1 MGQPQLDP
9 IFEPLAAAAERLISI
24 AQPGET
30 TALEFDDG
38 KIMLGRQTVLSEV
51 CWQRLVEHVS
61 PAELVELF
69 ERSALVAMV
78 NWSELPHMSQI
89 WTHLAAEVLPRVGC
103 RRPLLVDLADPEK
116 RTDADLTAALELLGS
131 MMRWVDVTL
140 GMNRKEAGH
149 VAEVLSIDSAAAGDA
164 DGDADLERLA
174 AAIRERLQLA
184 CVAIHP
190 RGGAAA
196 ATAAGTAWFAG
207 PLVRQPLLS
216 TGAGDHFNAGF
227 ALGQLVALDLP
238 ECLCAGVAASGYYVR
253 TGRSPTLAE
262 LADFIF
268 DLPEPEADAV

>member
-1 MGQPQLDP
+1 
-9 IFEPLAAAAERLISI
+9 
-24 AQPGET
+24 
-30 TALEFDDG
+30 
-38 KIMLGRQTVLSEV
+38 MLGKQTVLSEV

-89 WTHLAAEVLPRVGC
+89 WAHLAAEVLPRVGR

-140 GMNRKEAGH
+140 GMNRKEARH

-164 DGDADLERLA
+164 DGDTDLERLA
-174 AAIRERLQLA
+174 AAIRERLGLA

-207 PLVRQPLLS
+207 PLVSPAAVEHRSWRSFQCRLRLGPVGG
-216 TGAGDHFNAGF
+216 TRF
-227 ALGQLVALDLP
+227 ARVLV
-238 ECLCAGVAASGYYVR
+238 R
-253 TGRSPTLAE
+253 RRGR
-262 LADFIF
+262 
-268 DLPEPEADAV
+268 